1 MSKDPKKILVVED
14 EPDML
19 DFLSVFLHD
28 NGFNVII
35 ATDGRQGFEKAKK
48 ERPDLITLD
57 ITMPEESGVRT
68 LRNIQEDPDTAAIP
82 VIVITGV
89 SKDFK
94 KFIHERKTVK
104 PPAGYLE
111 KPFEKEEL
119 LAMATKL
126 IGYNDKVT

>member
-1 MSKDPKKILVVED
+1 MSEDPKKILVVED

-35 ATDGRQGFEKAKK
+35 ATDGKQGFEKAKE

-57 ITMPEESGVRT
+57 ITMPEESGVRA
-68 LRNIQEDPDTAAIP
+68 LQNIQKDPDTAAIP
-82 VIVITGV
+82 VIIITGI
-89 SKDFK
+89 SSDFK
-94 KFIHERKTVK
+94 KFIHERKAIK

-119 LAMATKL
+119 LAMVTKL
-126 IGYNDKVT
+126 LG